1 MTQNLLRRTLYALL
15 LVTFGGVNAAG
26 ASYAVAPGSW
36 SPAEPADDEPAD
48 EVRVAQGG
56 CSAAAAQAAAQSGGQ
71 VLSVQTAE
79 RGGQTVC
86 IVTVL
91 VPARDGERPRRQT
104 ITIAQ

>member
-36 SPAEPADDEPAD
+36 SPAEPAD